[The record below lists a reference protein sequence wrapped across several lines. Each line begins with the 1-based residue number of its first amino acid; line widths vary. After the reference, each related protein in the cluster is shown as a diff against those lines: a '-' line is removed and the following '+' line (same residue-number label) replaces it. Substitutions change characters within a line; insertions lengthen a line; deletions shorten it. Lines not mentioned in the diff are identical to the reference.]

1 MSFYTSPYR
10 RNTNDVQELPT
21 LAFQDIIDIYFK
33 VLVLS
38 RMMRMIPLPAQVR
51 LYSSIGMT
59 TTTTTTTTSVK
70 ISSHALLQLQPV
82 SHSLIASPKYCKL
95 GNLKCI

>member
-10 RNTNDVQELPT
+10 RNTSDIQELPT
-21 LAFQDIIDIYFK
+21 LAFQDIIDIYSK

-59 TTTTTTTTSVK
+59 TTTTSVK
-70 ISSHALLQLQPV
+70 ISSHALRAPTSLSQ
-82 SHSLIASPKYCKL
+82 SHCFTKIL
-95 GNLKCI
+95 

>member
-10 RNTNDVQELPT
+10 RNTSDVQELPT
-21 LAFQDIIDIYFK
+21 LAFQDIIDIYSK

-59 TTTTTTTTSVK
+59 TTTTTTSVK
-70 ISSHALLQLQPV
+70 ISSHALRAPSSLSQ
-82 SHSLIASPKYCKL
+82 SHCFTKIL
-95 GNLKCI
+95 

>member
-10 RNTNDVQELPT
+10 RNTSDVQELPT

-59 TTTTTTTTSVK
+59 TTTTTSVK
-70 ISSHALLQLQPV
+70 ISSHALRAPTSLSQ
-82 SHSLIASPKYCKL
+82 SHCFTKIL
-95 GNLKCI
+95 